1 MKQILAFF
9 LALALLAP
17 GKCTNNKNSGDGA
30 AADQEE
36 PILTSLE
43 GTTWQMDSYVNSDQF
58 PYVPEG
64 FIGVSKVF
72 FEFGFNTVQRYDFRS
87 RYDTIDGVRQNYEYP
102 GWKKETRTYTLQGN
116 HLTMLWTEDGKP
128 QSETFSI
135 TSPTTLVYSG
145 GMGYTKTDK
154 TAPKK
159 YD

>member
-17 GKCTNNKNSGDGA
+17 GKCTNNNNGDSA
-30 AADQEE
+30 AANQEE
-36 PILTSLE
+36 PILTTLE
-43 GTTWQMDSYVNSDQF
+43 GTIWQMDSYVSAEQY
-58 PYVPEG
+58 PYVPQE

-87 RYDTIDGVRQNYEYP
+87 RYDKIDGVRQNYEYP

-116 HLTMLWTEDGKP
+116 HITMLWTEDGKP
-128 QSETFSI
+128 KSETYTI

-154 TAPKK
+154 SAPKK